1 MAAVQWW
8 QQEVCA
14 SFEILGGVFLWDTER
29 SPTWS
34 KSGTLSN
41 IAGATRKYAQAVT
54 ERTYLELHS
63 VAPGIFFSI
72 QEILAIGGMDM
83 IVSETQSPAVI
94 VRIHDD
100 FFEASNQAR
109 FTKISH
115 IITDSYKRRQSEQE
129 NKKSELIMPPV
140 S

>member
-1 MAAVQWW
+1 MV
-8 QQEVCA
+8 
-14 SFEILGGVFLWDTER
+14 WDTER
-29 SPTWS
+29 FPTWNR
-34 KSGTLSN
+34 SGTLLS
-41 IAGATRKYAQAVT
+41 IAGATRKQGQEFT
-54 ERTYLELHS
+54 ERTYLELHI
-63 VAPGIFFSI
+63 VAPGIFFSM
-72 QEILAIGGMDM
+72 QEILAIGGMNM

>member
-1 MAAVQWW
+1 MIRRA
-8 QQEVCA
+8 
-14 SFEILGGVFLWDTER
+14 IWDIAR
-29 SPTWS
+29 FHVLS
-34 KSGTLSN
+34 KSGTSSSTTGV
-41 IAGATRKYAQAVT
+41 ARKRVQT
-54 ERTYLELHS
+54 FIDRIYLELHS

-72 QEILAIGGMDM
+72 QEILAIGGMGM

>member
-1 MAAVQWW
+1 MV
-8 QQEVCA
+8 
-14 SFEILGGVFLWDTER
+14 WDTER
-29 SPTWS
+29 FPTWNN
-34 KSGTLSN
+34 SGTLLS
-41 IAGATRKYAQAVT
+41 IAGATRKHEQAFT
-54 ERTYLELHS
+54 ERTYLELHI
-63 VAPGIFFSI
+63 VAPGIFFSM
-72 QEILAIGGMDM
+72 QEILAIGGMNM

-109 FTKISH
+109 FAKISH

-129 NKKSELIMPPV
+129 NKKSDLIMPPV